1 MSAQKPETDPR
12 ALAHRAAE
20 ELASGGYQAAQT
32 TALVAIAAALTT
44 PRASAGAPPPSPM
57 TGPAWTASLP
67 VVARVIS
74 NADELAALPD
84 RSVILDRDGDA
95 WQRDAWQRDASH
107 SLAESYGDWLAV
119 GSEVPSLPDEIP
131 MPTRV
136 IHLGGQP

>member
-1 MSAQKPETDPR
+1 MSPQKPETDPR

-20 ELASGGYQAAQT
+20 ELAAGDYQAAQMA
-32 TALVAIAAALTT
+32 ALVAIAAALAA

-95 WQRDAWQRDASH
+95 WQRDTGH

-119 GSEVPSLPDEIP
+119 GAEVPSLPDEIP
-131 MPTRV
+131 IPARV